1 MNKQDMSIEDLSKIP
16 KQSTQSTQSASPNIL
31 AISIIFIGI
40 TITYLVAKYIMQSEA
55 TILGLCYIATVL
67 AFQYFFNMWA
77 MLSIHKDTSVS
88 NGLMSLS
95 FWITFIIIYLI
106 INIGIPAWKQPFSNT
121 IGYSIASVIINANTI
136 FKNSLIR
143 GGNMPLVSDNPEEIP
158 KSNVQQYMTNDIRD
172 SIRFMNSDPSIV
184 LTQSRASTFPTFW
197 NNLGKAGLLKKG
209 WNNKT
214 NDMGNNYNAL
224 LSWFYL
230 KDIVSEGTWLILC
243 GIITILITYNYIQG
257 QHMVPSIKSIEKQT
271 IEEPVPNDKINP
283 MSYRTNR

>member
-1 MNKQDMSIEDLSKIP
+1 MDKEDMDKEDIP
-16 KQSTQSTQSASPNIL
+16 KETTNADPPNIL
-31 AISIIFIGI
+31 AVSTIFIGI
-40 TITYLVAKYIMQSEA
+40 TITYLVAKYMMQTEG
-55 TILGLCYIATVL
+55 TILGICYIAAVL

-88 NGLMSLS
+88 NGLTSLS

-121 IGYSIASVIINANTI
+121 IGYSIASFVINANYI

-158 KSNVQQYMTNDIRD
+158 KSGVQQYMTNDIRD
-172 SIRFMNSDPSIV
+172 SIRFMNSDPAIV
-184 LTQSRASTFPTFW
+184 LTKSRASTFPTFW

-209 WNNKT
+209 WNTKT
-214 NDMGNNYNAL
+214 DAMKSNYQAL

-230 KDIVSEGTWLILC
+230 KDIISEGTWLILC
-243 GIITILITYNYIQG
+243 GLITILITYNYIHG
-257 QHMVPSIKSIEKQT
+257 QHMVPSIKSIKNQT
-271 IEEPVPNDKINP
+271 IPDSKLKDKINP
-283 MSYRTNR
+283 MLYRTNR

>member
-1 MNKQDMSIEDLSKIP
+1 MNKEDIDKDDIP
-16 KQSTQSTQSASPNIL
+16 NPNADAAPPNIL
-31 AISIIFIGI
+31 AVSILFIGI
-40 TITYLVAKYIMQSEA
+40 TIIYLVAKYMMQTDG
-55 TILGLCYIATVL
+55 TILGLCYIAAVL

-77 MLSIHKDTSVS
+77 MLEIHKDTNVS

-121 IGYSIASVIINANTI
+121 IGYSIASLIINANYI

-158 KSNVQQYMTNDIRD
+158 KSGVQQYMTNDIRD
-172 SIRFMNSDPSIV
+172 SIRFMNSNPAIV
-184 LTQSRASTFPTFW
+184 LTKSRASTFPTFW

-209 WNNKT
+209 WNTKT
-214 NDMGNNYNAL
+214 DTMGANYQAL

-243 GIITILITYNYIQG
+243 GIITILITYNYIHG
-257 QHMVPSIKSIEKQT
+257 QHMVPSIKSIKNQT
-271 IEEPVPNDKINP
+271 IPDSQPTDQINP
-283 MSYRTNR
+283 ILYRTNR